1 MTHLLYFITS
11 LIFQT
16 GKLFM
21 VSNLN
26 LWAKLPMRRQVDH
39 LHKLYIQQNIVSKSL
54 RSIILTLAC
63 S

>member
-21 VSNLN
+21 VSNLS

-54 RSIILTLAC
+54 
-63 S
+63 